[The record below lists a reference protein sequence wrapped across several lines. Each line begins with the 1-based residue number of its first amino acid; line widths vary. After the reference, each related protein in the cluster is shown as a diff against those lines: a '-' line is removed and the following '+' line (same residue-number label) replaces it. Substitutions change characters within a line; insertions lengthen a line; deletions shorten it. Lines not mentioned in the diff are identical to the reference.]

1 MNKNCYRVIF
11 SKAKNMFIAV
21 AENIK
26 SQTKTTGQSAGLNRA
41 EKPENTPFHQTWQ
54 VKGLVASMSLF
65 MSFAPVYAQIQ
76 VAPNAQASQKASIGV
91 GRNQQGQN
99 VPVVNIQTP
108 KNGVSHNVYNQFDV
122 LQPGVVLNN
131 SRNGAGSVIVGSV
144 GANPYLQ
151 IGEARVILNEVN
163 SSAASQFKGNLEVAG
178 QRADVIIA
186 NPSGI
191 NIQGGGFINANKVIF
206 TTGKTQLNPDGS
218 IQQFVVDQGKVNVSS
233 TGNNLGLGGN
243 NNNADYV
250 DIYAKAVELNAQAHA
265 NQTLQVIT
273 GSNTISNDLSTI
285 TPNQVNSTTPT
296 FALDVKALGGMY
308 ANNIFIIGTDKGL
321 GVSNA
326 GTIQSPQSLVITS
339 AGKIENTG
347 TLKNTNAQGSL
358 LSISTGEGADIVS
371 SGSMISN
378 GNLLLESGRN
388 ITLDRARLEKQGA
401 DNPNIIS
408 VSAKGDVNFKNSSN
422 VQNFGQ
428 GGNLYIDAK
437 NINLDS
443 NMNIGV
449 NGSIQLVADNNIRIQ
464 DSGNF
469 SSINDIHI
477 QAKNDLNIENANITA
492 NQGDINLVANG
503 TLNGKNIDINS
514 KQGTLNIQS
523 KLDLNLVPKKEITY
537 DKRIP
542 NYPIETYTKNILT
555 GLNGVNL
562 VSSDLGKISLDNANI
577 SAENG
582 VIQIYGGNGVDLKG
596 QFITSIEVAEYGFKF
611 YVPMLTVDYNKISS
625 KGFYLKSNKD
635 LNMKYASI
643 NATGG
648 EINIEALGKTTF
660 INSILKSDKNIEI
673 VSSDINSTGFRANS
687 DQNIALQSKDSIFS
701 KNSKYNAKGMISLVS
716 DGNHIAEYSEISSK
730 DLYLKSNKDLN
741 LKDTSMN
748 TIGGKIGI
756 EVLGTSIFEKSNLKS
771 NKNIEISSNEINSNF
786 LNVNSDQ
793 HVAVKSKGLVSSKNS
808 NFNANGVLSLV
819 SDGVHSASET
829 NYNGGAILVEAKKI
843 NENSTVSFK
852 TTSTDIL
859 KNDADLNK
867 LNGNLSIQTEETL
880 KLTPTININAFG
892 DLELVSK
899 NGDLVVE
906 SQGGRKGRGSESL
919 VSLISNKGGMKLE
932 GKNVSIE
939 AAKINAEK
947 NIEIISSQGNLK
959 IEAVKNT
966 FQNRETLFNSREF
979 LDAYE
984 NLKIQYRKSDG
995 SFYFAEQEFF
1005 KKYPVVAINKITFG
1019 GGDGITNFTNL
1030 FTDQFLPLDQVY
1042 KFKTDDKYPDLF
1054 TDNSGYS
1061 HTGSNITSNSGNIS
1075 LKSKKGISISGSEL
1089 TAKAG
1094 TIDIEAQGP
1103 LDQTYTATATQGVG
1117 GQPKNLDASIIIDGT
1132 QDFYDK
1138 GNENDANYSFKTLVN
1153 PTVLNGFNGVN
1164 LRTVGTS
1171 AKDNLVLQATGIVS
1185 QNGNVKIES
1194 FKNILFDAAIEQSYD
1209 RRTTTQKRRSW
1220 GGLKKKY
1227 ITTKTENDNIDAAS
1241 VEIQAKNISI
1251 ESKEINNPNNSI
1263 DIYSGKF
1270 NAEGNISIRSGG
1282 NINFYTAN
1290 NVSTSREDITKKS
1303 SFAGIKYNRS
1313 KSNSTR
1319 TQVSQIPATLKANYI
1334 GVKSGFDT
1342 RLIGTE
1348 FSYLSGAEIESGG
1361 KIFIAPAITRIEDVV
1376 KKEKNSVVWQSTQD
1390 KGSITETAQ
1399 LPSFNGPTAP
1409 TFQAAGGISV
1419 QIPVGEKDQNKVQIR
1434 DEILKLANQPGN
1446 EYLKDFVNRNDV
1458 DWNKVILAQQDWD
1471 YKSQGLTGAGAAIIV
1486 IIVTVLT
1493 SGAASGAAS
1502 AISGLTSGTLGAG
1515 AGAALGAGAGAAVTT
1530 LATQVSI
1537 SLINNGGDIGKTL
1550 KDLGS
1555 KESIKGLV
1563 TSIVTAGLLKQVGST
1578 LNLKPDSTLL
1588 SDRLINNFTNS
1599 IGSTLVQTA
1608 INGGDL
1614 SENLKKALLAGLA
1627 GALQGE
1633 LAQQIKGL
1641 EGNYVLH
1648 KIAHAAAGCVAGA
1661 LQKSCEAGAIG
1672 AAIGEIVA
1680 GAIPSNKPVD
1690 EMTNEERIEYG
1701 KKVLGLSQLLAG
1713 TVSAMAGYDVN
1724 IAANAANVAIS
1735 NNYLTSKQ
1743 VVELDKDIRNCGG
1756 DSNCLKQVDNKYFG
1770 KNGYFAINQEAYL
1783 NCKTLECKLEHET
1796 ARQAGIL
1803 TKKNTPFADYNLQ
1816 TKFNNMQA
1824 ASGIGLLKNAD
1835 SDNAFIQ
1842 STSKILA
1849 FIDVNCGGT
1858 INATCNTKWQNYQ
1871 EKQQSDIMLLLGLV
1885 ASVGGGVVTTA
1896 AIRGCLA
1903 NTAACNVSFRVAID
1917 GLFTDGAIYGPGAAG
1932 VTLAARNQMLKEA
1945 DQLKGLYTNV
1955 VLKQEYKPLNVSL
1968 CSGSACFV
1976 AGTLVET
1983 DTGLKPIEQLRN
1995 GDLVWSRNDSNFNY
2009 EYSAVIGTKQTENQ
2023 VIHKIIVKNEENL
2036 EDTIFTTEEH
2046 PFWIKDKGWLKAALL
2061 LSGMKLLD
2069 RNNRIIEVLSHERLA
2084 YTDTVYNIEVEN
2096 THTYHVGS
2104 IGTWVHNACCEIK
2117 DNKYVFNN
2125 LLPERLAD
2133 EMADAN
2139 RLGVKPMAVS
2149 DKGFA
2154 GIVANDGHL
2163 KYAVT
2168 EDGRLLFIPKVVD
2181 GVEIKHAVITGGKPV
2196 LTAGEVQIA
2205 ADGKGGFIAF
2215 DLDQNSGHFLNA
2227 ATKLENQ
2234 VVKAVAEAA
2243 FKNNNIKIY

>member
-1 MNKNCYRVIF
+1 MNKNCYRIIF

-26 SQTKTTGQSAGLNRA
+26 SQTKTAGQSTNLNRA
-41 EKPENTPFHQTWQ
+41 EKSDHTPFHQTWQ

-65 MSFAPVYAQIQ
+65 TSFAPVYAQIQ

-131 SRNGAGSVIVGSV
+131 SRNGAGSVIVGNV

-191 NIQGGGFINANKVIF
+191 NIQGGGFINANKAIF
-206 TTGKTQLNPDGS
+206 TTAKTQLNPDGS
-218 IQQFVVDQGKVNVSS
+218 VKQFVVDQGKVNVSS
-233 TGNNLGLGGN
+233 TGNNLGLGGI

-250 DIYAKAVELNAQAHA
+250 DIYAKAVELNAQVHA

-273 GSNTISNDLSTI
+273 GSNTMSNDLSTI

-321 GVSNA
+321 GVRNA
-326 GTIQSPQSLVITS
+326 GTIQSPQTLVITS

-347 TLKNTNAQGSL
+347 ALKNTSPQGSL

-388 ITLDRARLEKQGA
+388 ITFDRARLEKNGV

-469 SSINDIHI
+469 SSVNDIYI
-477 QAKNDLNIENANITA
+477 QAKNDLNIENSKISA
-492 NQGDINLVANG
+492 NQGDINLVSNG

-514 KQGTLNIQS
+514 KEGTLSIQS

-537 DKRIP
+537 DKRAPDIAV
-542 NYPIETYTKNILT
+542 ETYTKNVLT

-596 QFITSIEVAEYGFKF
+596 QFITSIELAEYGFKF

-716 DGNHIAEYSEISSK
+716 DGNHIVEYSEISSK

-899 NGDLVVE
+899 KGDLVVE

-932 GKNVSIE
+932 GNSVSIE

-959 IEAVKNT
+959 IDAVKNT

-995 SFYFAEQEFF
+995 SFYLAEKEFF
-1005 KKYPVVAINKITFG
+1005 KKYPVAAINKITFG
-1019 GGDGITNFTNL
+1019 GGEGITNFTNL

-1117 GQPKNLDASIIIDGT
+1117 GQPKSFDASIIIDGT

-1138 GNENDANYSFKTLVN
+1138 GNEYDANYSFKTLVN
-1153 PTVLNGFNGVN
+1153 PTVLNGFNGVD
-1164 LRTVGTS
+1164 LRTVGKTS
-1171 AKDNLVLQATGIVS
+1171 KDNLVLQATGIVS

-1290 NVSTSREDITKKS
+1290 NISISREDITKKS

-1313 KSNSTR
+1313 KTNSTR
-1319 TQVSQIPATLKANYI
+1319 SQVSQIPATLKANYI
-1334 GVKSGFDT
+1334 GVKSGFDME
-1342 RLIGTE
+1342 LVGTE
-1348 FSYLSGAEIESGG
+1348 FKYLRGAEIESGG

-1376 KKEKNSVVWQSTQD
+1376 KKEKNSIVWQSMQD

-1409 TFQAAGGISV
+1409 TFQADGGISV

-1530 LATQVSI
+1530 LATQASI

-1563 TSIVTAGLLKQVGST
+1563 TSIVTAGVIDKLGGTNFMSQ
-1578 LNLKPDSTLL
+1578 LNGTGITERIAKNLIDSTASALV
-1588 SDRLINNFTNS
+1588 NS
-1599 IGSTLVQTA
+1599 A
-1608 INGGDL
+1608 INGGNL
-1614 SENLKKALLAGLA
+1614 SDNLQAALMAGLA
-1627 GALQGE
+1627 NAIQGFASEKISGLQ
-1633 LAQQIKGL
+1633 KGTNL
-1641 EGNYVLH
+1641 DIDYVVH
-1648 KIAHAAAGCVAGA
+1648 KIAHAAAGCLAGA
-1661 LQKSCEAGAIG
+1661 IQKNCEAGALG
-1672 AAIGEIVA
+1672 ASLGEVFAQAITGDKFNYTDQELIKIKNISKILAASVA
-1680 GAIPSNKPVD
+1680 AAV
-1690 EMTNEERIEYG
+1690 
-1701 KKVLGLSQLLAG
+1701 
-1713 TVSAMAGYDVN
+1713 GYDVN
-1724 IAANAANVAIS
+1724 IASNSAENALTNNWLATQQQIQKDLEYAKANNLGDIAIFVK
-1735 NNYLTSKQ
+1735 YGA
-1743 VVELDKDIRNCGG
+1743 LDSAQDK
-1756 DSNCLKQVDNKYFG
+1756 
-1770 KNGYFAINQEAYL
+1770 
-1783 NCKTLECKLEHET
+1783 
-1796 ARQAGIL
+1796 L
-1803 TKKNTPFADYNLQ
+1803 TKAGF
-1816 TKFNNMQA
+1816 
-1824 ASGIGLLKNAD
+1824 
-1835 SDNAFIQ
+1835 
-1842 STSKILA
+1842 
-1849 FIDVNCGGT
+1849 
-1858 INATCNTKWQNYQ
+1858 
-1871 EKQQSDIMLLLGLV
+1871 
-1885 ASVGGGVVTTA
+1885 
-1896 AIRGCLA
+1896 
-1903 NTAACNVSFRVAID
+1903 
-1917 GLFTDGAIYGPGAAG
+1917 AAG
-1932 VTLAARNQMLKEA
+1932 VVYSAGSDAKGIVEAILSPIDTFNALKSIINDPQVRAQLTDSAFASLNTKIQRIDNNLKTGGLAQASQVGYDLGTLTWEAAGL
-1945 DQLKGLYTNV
+1945 LVLVKGAAAATAKLGSAGVKILENTVNAAKNSAAYTN
-1955 VLKQEYKPLNVSL
+1955 
-1968 CSGSACFV
+1968 
-1976 AGTLVET
+1976 
-1983 DTGLKPIEQLRN
+1983 
-1995 GDLVWSRNDSNFNY
+1995 
-2009 EYSAVIGTKQTENQ
+2009 
-2023 VIHKIIVKNEENL
+2023 
-2036 EDTIFTTEEH
+2036 
-2046 PFWIKDKGWLKAALL
+2046 
-2061 LSGMKLLD
+2061 
-2069 RNNRIIEVLSHERLA
+2069 
-2084 YTDTVYNIEVEN
+2084 
-2096 THTYHVGS
+2096 
-2104 IGTWVHNACCEIK
+2104 
-2117 DNKYVFNN
+2117 
-2125 LLPERLAD
+2125 
-2133 EMADAN
+2133 
-2139 RLGVKPMAVS
+2139 
-2149 DKGFA
+2149 
-2154 GIVANDGHL
+2154 
-2163 KYAVT
+2163 
-2168 EDGRLLFIPKVVD
+2168 
-2181 GVEIKHAVITGGKPV
+2181 PV
-2196 LTAGEVQIA
+2196 LTGMSAVQSQKVINAARASIQSRNFNDVVLDPRLPDPAAGYGYKPKVLE
-2205 ADGKGGFIAF
+2205 GGTPNK
-2215 DLDQNSGHFLNA
+2215 QNSHVNGYKSELQLANEVAKIPNQIVLKYGDVVGRHGSDIISVDVSTGKVFLWDSKYRSANSNLGVSPTFLDGPKRISA
-2227 ATKLENQ
+2227 IN
-2234 VVKAVAEAA
+2234 EAQNTIRA
-2243 FKNNNIKIY
+2243 SNLPANIKLQAIDNLEKGTFTTYTVATGNSKNSIVFNCINKVCK

>member
-1 MNKNCYRVIF
+1 MNKNCYRIIF

-131 SRNGAGSVIVGSV
+131 SRNGAGSVIVGNV

-218 IQQFVVDQGKVNVSS
+218 IQQFVVDQGKVSVSS

-388 ITLDRARLEKQGA
+388 ITFDRARLEKQGA

-469 SSINDIHI
+469 SSINDIYI
-477 QAKNDLNIENANITA
+477 QAKNDLNIENANISA

-503 TLNGKNIDINS
+503 TLNGKNININA

-542 NYPIETYTKNILT
+542 NYPIETYTKNVLT

-562 VSSDLGKISLDNANI
+562 VSSDLGKISLDNTNI
-577 SAENG
+577 NAENG

-611 YVPMLTVDYNKISS
+611 YVPILTVDYNKISS
-625 KGFYLKSNKD
+625 KGLYLKSNKD

-643 NATGG
+643 NTIG
-648 EINIEALGKTTF
+648 EGINIEALGETTI
-660 INSILKSDKNIEI
+660 INSNLKSDKNIQIVSKDILSTGFEINSGQNITLQSKDLNVTERSKYNANGMVSLVSEGGGGNGLIDSEVSSKGFYLKSNTGSSLKNTSVNTIGGKIYLEALEDIYSEDSTLKSDKNIEFFSDGI
-673 VSSDINSTGFRANS
+673 YSNRLNVSSD
-687 DQNIALQSKDSIFS
+687 QHIAL
-701 KNSKYNAKGMISLVS
+701 
-716 DGNHIAEYSEISSK
+716 
-730 DLYLKSNKDLN
+730 
-741 LKDTSMN
+741 
-748 TIGGKIGI
+748 
-756 EVLGTSIFEKSNLKS
+756 
-771 NKNIEISSNEINSNF
+771 
-786 LNVNSDQ
+786 
-793 HVAVKSKGLVSSKNS
+793 KSKGLISSNDS
-808 NFNANGVLSLV
+808 NFNAKGVLSLV
-819 SDGVHSASET
+819 SDGIHSASET

-859 KNDADLNK
+859 KNDTDLNK
-867 LNGNLSIQTEETL
+867 LNGNLSIQTEQTL
-880 KLTPTININAFG
+880 KLNPTININAFG

-899 NGDLVVE
+899 KGDLVLE
-906 SQGGRKGRGSESL
+906 SKGGSKGRGSESL

-932 GKNVSIE
+932 GNNVNIE

-959 IEAVKNT
+959 IDAVKNT
-966 FQNRETLFNSREF
+966 FQNRETLFNSKEF
-979 LDAYE
+979 LDDYE
-984 NLKIQYRKSDG
+984 NLKIQYRKNAS
-995 SFYFAEQEFF
+995 SFDLAEQEFF
-1005 KKYPVVAINKITFG
+1005 KKYPVVPIYTHTILGYQKTS
-1019 GGDGITNFTNL
+1019 FTHFL
-1030 FTDQFLPLDQVY
+1030 SGQFLPVDQVY
-1042 KFKTDDKYPDLF
+1042 KFNLDDKHLDLF
-1054 TDNSGYS
+1054 TGNNGYS

-1075 LKSKKGISISGSEL
+1075 LKSKNGISISGSEL
-1089 TAKAG
+1089 TAKVG

-1117 GQPKNLDASIIIDGT
+1117 GQPKKFDASIIIDGT

-1138 GNENDANYSFKTLVN
+1138 GNENDVNYSFKTLVS

-1164 LRTVGTS
+1164 IRTVGTS

-1209 RRTTTQKRRSW
+1209 RRTTTQKRKSW

-1282 NINFYTAN
+1282 NINFYTADN
-1290 NVSTSREDITKKS
+1290 ISTSREDITKKS

-1313 KSNSTR
+1313 KTNSTR
-1319 TQVSQIPATLKANYI
+1319 SQVSQIPATLKANYI

-1348 FSYLSGAEIESGG
+1348 FNYLSGAEIESGG

-1376 KKEKNSVVWQSTQD
+1376 KKEKNSVVWQSMQD

-1409 TFQAAGGISV
+1409 TFQADGGISV

-1515 AGAALGAGAGAAVTT
+1515 AGAALGAGAGAAVTS

-1555 KESIKGLV
+1555 KESIRNLA
-1563 TSIVTAGLLKQVGST
+1563 TSVVTASLLSQVSKA
-1578 LNLKPDSTLL
+1578 LNLKPDSTLF
-1588 SDRLINNFTNS
+1588 SDRVYVNIVNS
-1599 IGSTLVQTA
+1599 TGSAIVNTA
-1608 INGGDL
+1608 IKGGSFAENFEAAIL
-1614 SENLKKALLAGLA
+1614 SGLVNA
-1627 GALQGE
+1627 IQGE
-1633 LAQQIKGL
+1633 LAQQIGDKL
-1641 EGNYVLH
+1641 DIKDKNSLQYVVH
-1648 KIAHAAAGCVAGA
+1648 KIAHAASGCIAGAIQKECLATAVGATMGEVIASIFPEAKNGYEYNDEEKLKISNAAKLAAGA
-1661 LQKSCEAGAIG
+1661 L
-1672 AAIGEIVA
+1672 AAF
-1680 GAIPSNKPVD
+1680 
-1690 EMTNEERIEYG
+1690 
-1701 KKVLGLSQLLAG
+1701 L
-1713 TVSAMAGYDVN
+1713 GYDVN
-1724 IAANAANVAIS
+1724 ISANAADIAIKNNTLALKGEDKQKKVIINLLNANSESKIKFDYDDKGRIVPQGYHYDDSKNPPILVGSPTLNGSGIIDGTVVKAIKDANLIVLELVNNPDLMKMISIDDYKLGYVNTDSLGNPNNKVAIS
-1735 NNYLTSKQ
+1735 QLLHIITERLKTNPNYGEVNRIVTALSKKANEVNNIEKNYGKDSDIYKNSKAEYDKISDAVDRLIINKYYVPAHNLAIAKEVEYVRQLFPDKVIVQPEAKANFNSPYVKNGKQIVTQ
-1743 VVELDKDIRNCGG
+1743 VVDYGAVKLIIDYE
-1756 DSNCLKQVDNKYFG
+1756 
-1770 KNGYFAINQEAYL
+1770 YL
-1783 NCKTLECKLEHET
+1783 GTKEG
-1796 ARQAGIL
+1796 RIL
-1803 TKKNTPFADYNLQ
+1803 TGNVI
-1816 TKFNNMQA
+1816 
-1824 ASGIGLLKNAD
+1824 S
-1835 SDNAFIQ
+1835 
-1842 STSKILA
+1842 SK
-1849 FIDVNCGGT
+1849 
-1858 INATCNTKWQNYQ
+1858 YQ
-1871 EKQQSDIMLLLGLV
+1871 
-1885 ASVGGGVVTTA
+1885 
-1896 AIRGCLA
+1896 
-1903 NTAACNVSFRVAID
+1903 
-1917 GLFTDGAIYGPGAAG
+1917 
-1932 VTLAARNQMLKEA
+1932 
-1945 DQLKGLYTNV
+1945 
-1955 VLKQEYKPLNVSL
+1955 
-1968 CSGSACFV
+1968 
-1976 AGTLVET
+1976 
-1983 DTGLKPIEQLRN
+1983 
-1995 GDLVWSRNDSNFNY
+1995 
-2009 EYSAVIGTKQTENQ
+2009 
-2023 VIHKIIVKNEENL
+2023 
-2036 EDTIFTTEEH
+2036 
-2046 PFWIKDKGWLKAALL
+2046 
-2061 LSGMKLLD
+2061 
-2069 RNNRIIEVLSHERLA
+2069 
-2084 YTDTVYNIEVEN
+2084 
-2096 THTYHVGS
+2096 
-2104 IGTWVHNACCEIK
+2104 
-2117 DNKYVFNN
+2117 
-2125 LLPERLAD
+2125 
-2133 EMADAN
+2133 
-2139 RLGVKPMAVS
+2139 
-2149 DKGFA
+2149 
-2154 GIVANDGHL
+2154 
-2163 KYAVT
+2163 
-2168 EDGRLLFIPKVVD
+2168 
-2181 GVEIKHAVITGGKPV
+2181 
-2196 LTAGEVQIA
+2196 
-2205 ADGKGGFIAF
+2205 
-2215 DLDQNSGHFLNA
+2215 
-2227 ATKLENQ
+2227 
-2234 VVKAVAEAA
+2234 
-2243 FKNNNIKIY
+2243 

>member
-233 TGNNLGLGGN
+233 TGNNLGLGGI

-250 DIYAKAVELNAQAHA
+250 DIYAKAVELNAQVHA

-273 GSNTISNDLSTI
+273 GSNTISNDLSSI

-388 ITLDRARLEKQGA
+388 ITFDRARLEKQGA

-443 NMNIGV
+443 NMNIGI

-469 SSINDIHI
+469 SSINDIYI

-867 LNGNLSIQTEETL
+867 LNGNLSIQTEQTL

-959 IEAVKNT
+959 IDAVKNT

-1042 KFKTDDKYPDLF
+1042 KFKADEKYPDLF

-1094 TIDIEAQGP
+1094 IIDIEAQGP

-1117 GQPKNLDASIIIDGT
+1117 GQPKNFDASIIIDGT

-1209 RRTTTQKRRSW
+1209 RRTTTQKRKSW

-1282 NINFYTAN
+1282 NINFYTTDN
-1290 NVSTSREDITKKS
+1290 ISISREDITKKS

-1313 KSNSTR
+1313 KTNSTR
-1319 TQVSQIPATLKANYI
+1319 SQVSQIPAILKANYI

-1348 FSYLSGAEIESGG
+1348 FNYLSGAEIESGG
-1361 KIFIAPAITRIEDVV
+1361 KIFITPAITRIEDVV
-1376 KKEKNSVVWQSTQD
+1376 KKEKNSVVWQSMQD

-1409 TFQAAGGISV
+1409 TFQADGGISV

-1515 AGAALGAGAGAAVTT
+1515 AGAALGAGAGAAVTS

-1555 KESIKGLV
+1555 KESIRNLA
-1563 TSIVTAGLLKQVGST
+1563 TSVVTASLLSQVSKA
-1578 LNLKPDSTLL
+1578 LNLKPDSTLF
-1588 SDRLINNFTNS
+1588 SDRVYVNIVNS
-1599 IGSTLVQTA
+1599 TGSAIVNTA
-1608 INGGDL
+1608 IKGGSFAENFEAAIL
-1614 SENLKKALLAGLA
+1614 SGLVNA
-1627 GALQGE
+1627 IQGE
-1633 LAQQIKGL
+1633 LAQQIGDKL
-1641 EGNYVLH
+1641 DIKDKNSLQYVVH
-1648 KIAHAAAGCVAGA
+1648 KIAHAASGCIAGAIQKECLATAVGATMGEVIASIFPEAKNGYEYNDEEKLKISNAAKLAAGA
-1661 LQKSCEAGAIG
+1661 L
-1672 AAIGEIVA
+1672 AAF
-1680 GAIPSNKPVD
+1680 
-1690 EMTNEERIEYG
+1690 
-1701 KKVLGLSQLLAG
+1701 L
-1713 TVSAMAGYDVN
+1713 GYDVN
-1724 IAANAANVAIS
+1724 ISANAADIAIKNNTLALKGEDKQKKVIINLLNANSESKIKFDYDDKGRIVPQGYHYDDSKNPPILVGSPTLNGSGIIDGTVVKAIKDANLIVLELVNNPDLMKMISIDDYKLGYVNTDSLGNPNNKVAIS
-1735 NNYLTSKQ
+1735 QLLHIITERLKTNPNYGEVNRIVTALSKKANEVNNIEKNYGKDSDIYKNSKAEYDKISDAVDRLIINKYYVPAHNLAIANEVEYVRQLFPDKVIVQPEAKANFNSPYVKNGKQIVTQ
-1743 VVELDKDIRNCGG
+1743 VVDYGAVKLIIDYE
-1756 DSNCLKQVDNKYFG
+1756 
-1770 KNGYFAINQEAYL
+1770 YL
-1783 NCKTLECKLEHET
+1783 GTKEG
-1796 ARQAGIL
+1796 RIL
-1803 TKKNTPFADYNLQ
+1803 TGNVI
-1816 TKFNNMQA
+1816 
-1824 ASGIGLLKNAD
+1824 S
-1835 SDNAFIQ
+1835 
-1842 STSKILA
+1842 SK
-1849 FIDVNCGGT
+1849 
-1858 INATCNTKWQNYQ
+1858 YQ
-1871 EKQQSDIMLLLGLV
+1871 
-1885 ASVGGGVVTTA
+1885 
-1896 AIRGCLA
+1896 
-1903 NTAACNVSFRVAID
+1903 
-1917 GLFTDGAIYGPGAAG
+1917 
-1932 VTLAARNQMLKEA
+1932 
-1945 DQLKGLYTNV
+1945 
-1955 VLKQEYKPLNVSL
+1955 
-1968 CSGSACFV
+1968 
-1976 AGTLVET
+1976 
-1983 DTGLKPIEQLRN
+1983 
-1995 GDLVWSRNDSNFNY
+1995 
-2009 EYSAVIGTKQTENQ
+2009 
-2023 VIHKIIVKNEENL
+2023 
-2036 EDTIFTTEEH
+2036 
-2046 PFWIKDKGWLKAALL
+2046 
-2061 LSGMKLLD
+2061 
-2069 RNNRIIEVLSHERLA
+2069 
-2084 YTDTVYNIEVEN
+2084 
-2096 THTYHVGS
+2096 
-2104 IGTWVHNACCEIK
+2104 
-2117 DNKYVFNN
+2117 
-2125 LLPERLAD
+2125 
-2133 EMADAN
+2133 
-2139 RLGVKPMAVS
+2139 
-2149 DKGFA
+2149 
-2154 GIVANDGHL
+2154 
-2163 KYAVT
+2163 
-2168 EDGRLLFIPKVVD
+2168 
-2181 GVEIKHAVITGGKPV
+2181 
-2196 LTAGEVQIA
+2196 
-2205 ADGKGGFIAF
+2205 
-2215 DLDQNSGHFLNA
+2215 
-2227 ATKLENQ
+2227 
-2234 VVKAVAEAA
+2234 
-2243 FKNNNIKIY
+2243 

>member
-1 MNKNCYRVIF
+1 MNKNCYRIIF

-65 MSFAPVYAQIQ
+65 MSLAPVYAQIQ

-233 TGNNLGLGGN
+233 TGNNLGLGGIN
-243 NNNADYV
+243 NNPDYV
-250 DIYAKAVELNAQAHA
+250 DIYAKAVELNAQVHA

-321 GVSNA
+321 GVNNA

-388 ITLDRARLEKQGA
+388 ITFDRARLEKQGA

-408 VSAKGDVNFKNSSN
+408 VSAKGDVNFNNSSN

-469 SSINDIHI
+469 SSINDIYI
-477 QAKNDLNIENANITA
+477 QAKNDLNIENANISA

-503 TLNGKNIDINS
+503 TLNGKNIDINA

-537 DKRIP
+537 DKRVP
-542 NYPIETYTKNILT
+542 DYPLDIYTKNVLS

-562 VSSDLGKISLDNANI
+562 FSSDLGKVSLENTNI
-577 SAENG
+577 NAENG
-582 VIQIYGGNGVDLKG
+582 IIQIYGGNGVDLKK
-596 QFITSIEVAEYGFKF
+596 QFNKSIQEAEYGFKF
-611 YVPMLTVDYNKISS
+611 YLPFPIFDYNEFSS

-643 NATGG
+643 NTIGG
-648 EINIEALGKTTF
+648 GINIEALGETTI
-660 INSILKSDKNIEI
+660 INSNLKSDKNIQI
-673 VSSDINSTGFRANS
+673 VSKDILSTGLDINSG
-687 DQNIALQSKDSIFS
+687 QNIALQSKDL
-701 KNSKYNAKGMISLVS
+701 NVTDRSKYNANGMVSLVS
-716 DGNHIAEYSEISSK
+716 EGGGGNGLIDSEVSSK
-730 DLYLKSNKDLN
+730 GFYLKSNTGSS
-741 LKDTSMN
+741 LKNTSVN
-748 TIGGKIGI
+748 TIGGKINI
-756 EVLGTSIFEKSNLKS
+756 EAVEDIYFENSTLKS
-771 NKNIEISSNEINSNF
+771 DKNIELSSDGIYSNR
-786 LNVNSDQ
+786 LNVSSDQ
-793 HVAVKSKGLVSSKNS
+793 HIALKSKGLISSNDS
-808 NFNANGVLSLV
+808 NFNAKGILSLV

-867 LNGNLSIQTEETL
+867 LNGNLSIQTEQTL
-880 KLTPTININAFG
+880 KLTPSININAFG

-899 NGDLVVE
+899 KGDLVLE
-906 SQGGRKGRGSESL
+906 SKGGSKGRGSESL

-959 IEAVKNT
+959 IDAVKNT
-966 FQNRETLFNSREF
+966 FQNRETLFNSKEF
-979 LDAYE
+979 LDDYE
-984 NLKIQYRKSDG
+984 NLKIQYRKNAS
-995 SFYFAEQEFF
+995 SFDLAEQEFF
-1005 KKYPVVAINKITFG
+1005 KKYPVVPIYTYTILGYQKTS
-1019 GGDGITNFTNL
+1019 FTHFL
-1030 FTDQFLPLDQVY
+1030 SGQFLPVDQVY
-1042 KFKTDDKYPDLF
+1042 KFNLNDKYPDLF
-1054 TDNSGYS
+1054 TDNNGYS

-1117 GQPKNLDASIIIDGT
+1117 GQPKNFDASIIIDGT

-1171 AKDNLVLQATGIVS
+1171 VKDNLVLQATGIVS

-1209 RRTTTQKRRSW
+1209 RRTTTQKRKSW

-1282 NINFYTAN
+1282 NINFYTTDN
-1290 NVSTSREDITKKS
+1290 ISISREDITKKS

-1313 KSNSTR
+1313 KTNSTR
-1319 TQVSQIPATLKANYI
+1319 SQVSQIPATLKANYI

-1348 FSYLSGAEIESGG
+1348 FNYLSGAEIESGG

-1376 KKEKNSVVWQSTQD
+1376 KKEKNSVVWQSMQD

-1409 TFQAAGGISV
+1409 TFQADGGISV

-1493 SGAASGAAS
+1493 SGAGSAAAS
-1502 AISGLTSGTLGAG
+1502 ALGG
-1515 AGAALGAGAGAAVTT
+1515 GALGAGAGAAVTT

-1555 KESIKGLV
+1555 KESIRNLA
-1563 TSIVTAGLLKQVGST
+1563 TSVVTASLLSQVSKA
-1578 LNLKPDSTLL
+1578 LNLKPDSTLF
-1588 SDRLINNFTNS
+1588 SDRVYVNIVNS
-1599 IGSTLVQTA
+1599 TGSAIVNTA
-1608 INGGDL
+1608 IKGGSFAENFEAAIL
-1614 SENLKKALLAGLA
+1614 SGLVNA
-1627 GALQGE
+1627 IQGE
-1633 LAQQIKGL
+1633 LAQQIGDKL
-1641 EGNYVLH
+1641 DIKDKNSLQYVVH
-1648 KIAHAAAGCVAGA
+1648 KIAHG
-1661 LQKSCEAGAIG
+1661 
-1672 AAIGEIVA
+1672 
-1680 GAIPSNKPVD
+1680 
-1690 EMTNEERIEYG
+1690 
-1701 KKVLGLSQLLAG
+1701 
-1713 TVSAMAGYDVN
+1713 
-1724 IAANAANVAIS
+1724 
-1735 NNYLTSKQ
+1735 
-1743 VVELDKDIRNCGG
+1743 
-1756 DSNCLKQVDNKYFG
+1756 
-1770 KNGYFAINQEAYL
+1770 
-1783 NCKTLECKLEHET
+1783 
-1796 ARQAGIL
+1796 
-1803 TKKNTPFADYNLQ
+1803 
-1816 TKFNNMQA
+1816 
-1824 ASGIGLLKNAD
+1824 
-1835 SDNAFIQ
+1835 
-1842 STSKILA
+1842 
-1849 FIDVNCGGT
+1849 
-1858 INATCNTKWQNYQ
+1858 
-1871 EKQQSDIMLLLGLV
+1871 
-1885 ASVGGGVVTTA
+1885 
-1896 AIRGCLA
+1896 
-1903 NTAACNVSFRVAID
+1903 
-1917 GLFTDGAIYGPGAAG
+1917 
-1932 VTLAARNQMLKEA
+1932 
-1945 DQLKGLYTNV
+1945 
-1955 VLKQEYKPLNVSL
+1955 
-1968 CSGSACFV
+1968 
-1976 AGTLVET
+1976 
-1983 DTGLKPIEQLRN
+1983 
-1995 GDLVWSRNDSNFNY
+1995 
-2009 EYSAVIGTKQTENQ
+2009 
-2023 VIHKIIVKNEENL
+2023 
-2036 EDTIFTTEEH
+2036 
-2046 PFWIKDKGWLKAALL
+2046 
-2061 LSGMKLLD
+2061 
-2069 RNNRIIEVLSHERLA
+2069 
-2084 YTDTVYNIEVEN
+2084 
-2096 THTYHVGS
+2096 
-2104 IGTWVHNACCEIK
+2104 
-2117 DNKYVFNN
+2117 
-2125 LLPERLAD
+2125 
-2133 EMADAN
+2133 
-2139 RLGVKPMAVS
+2139 
-2149 DKGFA
+2149 
-2154 GIVANDGHL
+2154 
-2163 KYAVT
+2163 
-2168 EDGRLLFIPKVVD
+2168 
-2181 GVEIKHAVITGGKPV
+2181 
-2196 LTAGEVQIA
+2196 
-2205 ADGKGGFIAF
+2205 
-2215 DLDQNSGHFLNA
+2215 
-2227 ATKLENQ
+2227 
-2234 VVKAVAEAA
+2234 
-2243 FKNNNIKIY
+2243 

>member
-1 MNKNCYRVIF
+1 MNKNCYRIIF

-26 SQTKTTGQSAGLNRA
+26 SQTKTAGQSADLNRA
-41 EKPENTPFHQTWQ
+41 EKSDHTPFHQTWQ

-65 MSFAPVYAQIQ
+65 MSLAPVYAQIQ

-131 SRNGAGSVIVGSV
+131 SRNGASSVIVGNV

-191 NIQGGGFINANKVIF
+191 NIQGGGFINANKAIF
-206 TTGKTQLNPDGS
+206 TTGKIQLNPDGS

-233 TGNNLGLGGN
+233 TGNNLGLGGI

-250 DIYAKAVELNAQAHA
+250 DIYAKAVELNAQVHA

-273 GSNTISNDLSTI
+273 GSNTVSNDLSTI

-321 GVSNA
+321 GVRNA
-326 GTIQSPQSLVITS
+326 GTIQSPQTLVITS

-347 TLKNTNAQGSL
+347 ALKNTNLQGSL

-388 ITLDRARLEKQGA
+388 ITFDRARLEKLGV

-422 VQNFGQ
+422 VQNFGE

-449 NGSIQLVADNNIRIQ
+449 NGSIQLVGDNNIRIQ

-469 SSINDIHI
+469 SSINDIYI
-477 QAKNDLNIENANITA
+477 QAKNDLNIENSKISA
-492 NQGDINLVANG
+492 NQGDINIVSNG

-514 KQGTLNIQS
+514 KQGTLSIQS
-523 KLDLNLVPKKEITY
+523 KLDLNVVPKKEITY
-537 DKRIP
+537 DKRAPDIAV
-542 NYPIETYTKNILT
+542 ETYTKNVLT

-562 VSSDLGKISLDNANI
+562 VSSDLGKISLGNTNI
-577 SAENG
+577 NAENG
-582 VIQIYGGNGVDLKG
+582 NIQIYGGNGIDLKE
-596 QFITSIEVAEYGFKF
+596 QFSSALVEVEFWGRKVLWPFPTK
-611 YVPMLTVDYNKISS
+611 DYSKISS
-625 KGFYLKSNKD
+625 KGLYLKSNKD
-635 LNMKYASI
+635 LNMNYISI
-643 NATGG
+643 NTIGG
-648 EINIEALGKTTF
+648 GINVEALGWANLL
-660 INSILKSDKNIEI
+660 NSNLKSDKNIEI
-673 VSSDINSTGFRANS
+673 ISNDINSRGLDVNS
-687 DQNIALQSKDSIFS
+687 DQNVALQSKDSIFS
-701 KNSKYNAKGMISLVS
+701 KNSTYNAKGIVSLV
-716 DGNHIAEYSEISSK
+716 GGGANIAESSKISSK
-730 DLYLKSNKDLN
+730 DSYLKSNKDLN
-741 LKDTSMN
+741 IKDTSIN
-748 TIGGKIGI
+748 TIGGKINI
-756 EVLGTSIFEKSNLKS
+756 EVLGASSFEKSNLKS

-793 HVAVKSKGLVSSKNS
+793 HVAVKSKGLISSKNS

-829 NYNGGAILVEAKKI
+829 NYNGGAILVESKKI

-852 TTSTDIL
+852 TTSSDIL
-859 KNDADLNK
+859 KNDVDLNK

-899 NGDLVVE
+899 KGDLVLE
-906 SQGGRKGRGSESL
+906 SQGGSKGRGSESL
-919 VSLISNKGGMKLE
+919 VSLISHNGKVNLE
-932 GKNVSIE
+932 GKNINIE
-939 AAKINAEK
+939 GAKINANK
-947 NIEIISSQGNLK
+947 DINIISSEGNTVIGGIKNSFNNSVRQNRLSEYKSKKIAIENQIKAISTQFEADKRKVEKSAEAFVSRARDTYYGRNGAQWGDYDAAGDAMDNSIKEFEKKYNTKVNTIISWNAADPDYLNDVVLKFEPLFGNILNDLTNEILLFEGNL
-959 IEAVKNT
+959 NG
-966 FQNRETLFNSREF
+966 
-979 LDAYE
+979 YE
-984 NLKIQYRKSDG
+984 
-995 SFYFAEQEFF
+995 
-1005 KKYPVVAINKITFG
+1005 
-1019 GGDGITNFTNL
+1019 
-1030 FTDQFLPLDQVY
+1030 
-1042 KFKTDDKYPDLF
+1042 
-1054 TDNSGYS
+1054 
-1061 HTGSNITSNSGNIS
+1061 HTVSNITSNSGNIL

-1089 TAKAG
+1089 TARAG

-1117 GQPKNLDASIIIDGT
+1117 GQPKKFDASIIIDGT

-1209 RRTTTQKRRSW
+1209 RRTTTQKRKSW

-1227 ITTKTENDNIDAAS
+1227 ITTKIENDNIDAAS

-1282 NINFYTAN
+1282 NINFYTADN
-1290 NVSTSREDITKKS
+1290 ISTSREDITKQS

-1313 KSNSTR
+1313 KTNSTR
-1319 TQVSQIPATLKANYI
+1319 SQVSQIPATLKANYI
-1334 GVKSGFDT
+1334 GVKSGFDME
-1342 RLIGTE
+1342 LIGTE
-1348 FSYLSGAEIESGG
+1348 FNYLSGADIESGG

-1376 KKEKNSVVWQSTQD
+1376 KKEKNSVVWQSMQD

-1409 TFQAAGGISV
+1409 TFQADGGISV
-1419 QIPVGEKDQNKVQIR
+1419 QIPVGEQDQNKVQIR

-1515 AGAALGAGAGAAVTT
+1515 AGAALGAGAGAAVTS

-1537 SLINNGGDIGKTL
+1537 SLINNGGDIGKTF
-1550 KDLGS
+1550 KELGS
-1555 KESIKGLV
+1555 KNSIKDLV
-1563 TSIVTAGLLKQVGST
+1563 ATIATASIMQSLNPELMKSLKSMQGSQDFVAKLAGHLGQALITSSVNNGVNLIVYGGS
-1578 LNLKPDSTLL
+1578 LSDALERILL
-1588 SDRLINNFTNS
+1588 SSAS
-1599 IGSTLVQTA
+1599 IGLQAS
-1608 INGGDL
+1608 L
-1614 SENLKKALLAGLA
+1614 SNIIGFKLDTSDKDFMDQL
-1627 GALQGE
+1627 
-1633 LAQQIKGL
+1633 
-1641 EGNYVLH
+1641 LH
-1648 KIAHAAAGCVAGA
+1648 KLAHAAAGCVAGA
-1661 LQKSCEAGAIG
+1661 IQKACEAGAIG
-1672 AAIGEIVA
+1672 AATGEIVA
-1680 GAIPSNKPVD
+1680 GLIPKPDDKTYAQMTPEERKAYTEKVLALSKATAGLLSAYLGYDTNAAINSADTAINNNFLYPKQKLQYQAEYGFCMTDNCREEVINKYRRLSSINDNELYNACNNNALMANCYSLIKAGLDYASDDYWKDKYSYNSPALNALRTDQSRSRDYILEQIFTNPSTYNAISDIDSRRDFFNAMYLRTGAKWFKLASDTSRNNLSGFLFNSGVVYDKFYQTIRDANKMDKLFLTTLDKWREEAGNSIMKLGLNDFQYIYNNYATTDLTRWSIKRLVD
-1690 EMTNEERIEYG
+1690 EQVALQRIHEKYIPTLAPG
-1701 KKVLGLSQLLAG
+1701 IRKAMNFLGSVDEIMNVQ
-1713 TVSAMAGYDVN
+1713 YRIDVGCRR
-1724 IAANAANVAIS
+1724 IG
-1735 NNYLTSKQ
+1735 L
-1743 VVELDKDIRNCGG
+1743 
-1756 DSNCLKQVDNKYFG
+1756 
-1770 KNGYFAINQEAYL
+1770 
-1783 NCKTLECKLEHET
+1783 
-1796 ARQAGIL
+1796 QAG
-1803 TKKNTPFADYNLQ
+1803 
-1816 TKFNNMQA
+1816 
-1824 ASGIGLLKNAD
+1824 
-1835 SDNAFIQ
+1835 
-1842 STSKILA
+1842 
-1849 FIDVNCGGT
+1849 C
-1858 INATCNTKWQNYQ
+1858 
-1871 EKQQSDIMLLLGLV
+1871 
-1885 ASVGGGVVTTA
+1885 GVV
-1896 AIRGCLA
+1896 
-1903 NTAACNVSFRVAID
+1903 
-1917 GLFTDGAIYGPGAAG
+1917 P
-1932 VTLAARNQMLKEA
+1932 
-1945 DQLKGLYTNV
+1945 
-1955 VLKQEYKPLNVSL
+1955 
-1968 CSGSACFV
+1968 
-1976 AGTLVET
+1976 
-1983 DTGLKPIEQLRN
+1983 
-1995 GDLVWSRNDSNFNY
+1995 
-2009 EYSAVIGTKQTENQ
+2009 
-2023 VIHKIIVKNEENL
+2023 
-2036 EDTIFTTEEH
+2036 
-2046 PFWIKDKGWLKAALL
+2046 
-2061 LSGMKLLD
+2061 
-2069 RNNRIIEVLSHERLA
+2069 
-2084 YTDTVYNIEVEN
+2084 
-2096 THTYHVGS
+2096 
-2104 IGTWVHNACCEIK
+2104 
-2117 DNKYVFNN
+2117 
-2125 LLPERLAD
+2125 
-2133 EMADAN
+2133 
-2139 RLGVKPMAVS
+2139 
-2149 DKGFA
+2149 
-2154 GIVANDGHL
+2154 
-2163 KYAVT
+2163 
-2168 EDGRLLFIPKVVD
+2168 
-2181 GVEIKHAVITGGKPV
+2181 
-2196 LTAGEVQIA
+2196 
-2205 ADGKGGFIAF
+2205 
-2215 DLDQNSGHFLNA
+2215 
-2227 ATKLENQ
+2227 
-2234 VVKAVAEAA
+2234 
-2243 FKNNNIKIY
+2243 

>member
-1 MNKNCYRVIF
+1 MNKNCYRIIF

-26 SQTKTTGQSAGLNRA
+26 SQTKTAGQSTNLNRA
-41 EKPENTPFHQTWQ
+41 EKSDHTPFHQTWQ

-65 MSFAPVYAQIQ
+65 TSLAPVYAQIQ

-131 SRNGAGSVIVGSV
+131 SRNGAGSVIVGNV

-191 NIQGGGFINANKVIF
+191 NIQGGGFINANKAIF
-206 TTGKTQLNPDGS
+206 TTGKIQLNPDGS

-233 TGNNLGLGGN
+233 TGNNLGLGGI

-250 DIYAKAVELNAQAHA
+250 DIYAKAVELNAQVHA

-273 GSNTISNDLSTI
+273 GSNTVSNDLSTI

-321 GVSNA
+321 GVRNA
-326 GTIQSPQSLVITS
+326 GTIQSPQTLVITS

-347 TLKNTNAQGSL
+347 TLKNTNPQGSL

-388 ITLDRARLEKQGA
+388 ITFDRARLEKNGV

-469 SSINDIHI
+469 SSVNDIYI
-477 QAKNDLNIENANITA
+477 QAKNDLNIENSKISA
-492 NQGDINLVANG
+492 NQGDINLTSNG

-514 KQGTLNIQS
+514 KQGTLSIQS

-537 DKRIP
+537 DKRAPDIAV
-542 NYPIETYTKNILT
+542 ETYTKNVLT

-562 VSSDLGKISLDNANI
+562 VSSDLGKISLENTNINAK
-577 SAENG
+577 NG
-582 VIQIYGGNGVDLKG
+582 DIQIYGGNGIDLKEQFSSALVEVEFWGRKVLWPFPTKDYSKISSKGLYLKSNKDLNMNYISINTIGGGINVEALGWANLLNSNLKSEKNIEIISNDINSRGLDVNSG
-596 QFITSIEVAEYGFKF
+596 QNIALQSKD
-611 YVPMLTVDYNKISS
+611 LTVTERSKYNANGMVSLVSEGGGGNGLIDSEVSS
-625 KGFYLKSNKD
+625 KGFYLKSN
-635 LNMKYASI
+635 
-643 NATGG
+643 TGSSLKNTSVNTIG
-648 EINIEALGKTTF
+648 GKINIEAVEDIYF
-660 INSILKSDKNIEI
+660 ENSTLKSDKNIE
-673 VSSDINSTGFRANS
+673 F
-687 DQNIALQSKDSIFS
+687 F
-701 KNSKYNAKGMISLVS
+701 S
-716 DGNHIAEYSEISSK
+716 DGIYS
-730 DLYLKSNKDLN
+730 NR
-741 LKDTSMN
+741 
-748 TIGGKIGI
+748 
-756 EVLGTSIFEKSNLKS
+756 
-771 NKNIEISSNEINSNF
+771 
-786 LNVNSDQ
+786 LNVNSDR
-793 HVAVKSKGLVSSKNS
+793 HIAVKSKGLISSNDS
-808 NFNANGVLSLV
+808 NFNAKGILSLV

-899 NGDLVVE
+899 KGDLVVE

-932 GKNVSIE
+932 GNSVSIE

-959 IEAVKNT
+959 IDAVKNT

-995 SFYFAEQEFF
+995 SFYLAEKEFF
-1005 KKYPVVAINKITFG
+1005 KKYPVAAINKITFG
-1019 GGDGITNFTNL
+1019 GGEGITNFTNL

-1117 GQPKNLDASIIIDGT
+1117 GQPKSFDASIIIDGT

-1138 GNENDANYSFKTLVN
+1138 GNEYDANYSFKTLVN
-1153 PTVLNGFNGVN
+1153 PTVLNGFNGVD
-1164 LRTVGTS
+1164 LRTVGKTF
-1171 AKDNLVLQATGIVS
+1171 KDNLVLQATGIVS

-1194 FKNILFDAAIEQSYD
+1194 FKNILFDAAIEQNYD
-1209 RRTTTQKRRSW
+1209 RRTTTQKRKSW

-1227 ITTKTENDNIDAAS
+1227 ITTKIENDNIDAAS

-1290 NVSTSREDITKKS
+1290 NISISREDITKKS

-1313 KSNSTR
+1313 KTNSTR
-1319 TQVSQIPATLKANYI
+1319 SQVSQIPATLKANYI
-1334 GVKSGFDT
+1334 GVKSGFDME
-1342 RLIGTE
+1342 LVGTE
-1348 FSYLSGAEIESGG
+1348 FKYLRGAEIESGG

-1409 TFQAAGGISV
+1409 TFQADGGISV

-1458 DWNKVILAQQDWD
+1458 DWNKVILAQQVWD
-1471 YKSQGLTGAGAAIIV
+1471 YKSQGLTGAAAAIIV
-1486 IIVTVLT
+1486 LIVAIVTY
-1493 SGAASGAAS
+1493 
-1502 AISGLTSGTLGAG
+1502 GAG
-1515 AGAALGAGAGAAVTT
+1515 TAVIGTTTAGGGSITFGGIT
-1530 LATQVSI
+1530 LATTTASGVTTYTAVGAMVNAALTSLATQTSL
-1537 SLINNGGDIGKTL
+1537 SLINNKGDLSKTL
-1550 KDLGS
+1550 KELGS
-1555 KESIKGLV
+1555 KEYIKSLA
-1563 TSIVTAGLLKQVGST
+1563 TSVVTAGILDSVSKT
-1578 LNLKPDSTLL
+1578 LNLP
-1588 SDRLINNFTNS
+1588 TNS
-1599 IGSTLVQTA
+1599 TDIVDKIYANTITA
-1608 INGGDL
+1608 LTSSVIEASINGDL
-1614 SENLKKALLAGLA
+1614 SQIDLEKILLNALSNSLQAKAAG
-1627 GALQGE
+1627 
-1633 LAQQIKGL
+1633 QIHDLRVGNSL
-1641 EGNYVLH
+1641 DMNYVVTKILH
-1648 KIAHAAAGCVAGA
+1648 AVSGCVAA
-1661 LQKSCEAGAIG
+1661 KISKKECEAGAIG
-1672 AAIGEIVA
+1672 AAMGEIVA
-1680 GAIPSNKPVD
+1680 EN
-1690 EMTNEERIEYG
+1690 
-1701 KKVLGLSQLLAG
+1701 L
-1713 TVSAMAGYDVN
+1713 
-1724 IAANAANVAIS
+1724 
-1735 NNYLTSKQ
+1735 
-1743 VVELDKDIRNCGG
+1743 
-1756 DSNCLKQVDNKYFG
+1756 
-1770 KNGYFAINQEAYL
+1770 KNGKYSFEL
-1783 NCKTLECKLEHET
+1783 SESEKL
-1796 ARQAGIL
+1796 
-1803 TKKNTPFADYNLQ
+1803 
-1816 TKFNNMQA
+1816 
-1824 ASGIGLLKNAD
+1824 
-1835 SDNAFIQ
+1835 
-1842 STSKILA
+1842 KI
-1849 FIDVNCGGT
+1849 
-1858 INATCNTKWQNYQ
+1858 
-1871 EKQQSDIMLLLGLV
+1871 
-1885 ASVGGGVVTTA
+1885 
-1896 AIRGCLA
+1896 
-1903 NTAACNVSFRVAID
+1903 
-1917 GLFTDGAIYGPGAAG
+1917 
-1932 VTLAARNQMLKEA
+1932 
-1945 DQLKGLYTNV
+1945 
-1955 VLKQEYKPLNVSL
+1955 
-1968 CSGSACFV
+1968 
-1976 AGTLVET
+1976 
-1983 DTGLKPIEQLRN
+1983 
-1995 GDLVWSRNDSNFNY
+1995 
-2009 EYSAVIGTKQTENQ
+2009 
-2023 VIHKIIVKNEENL
+2023 
-2036 EDTIFTTEEH
+2036 
-2046 PFWIKDKGWLKAALL
+2046 
-2061 LSGMKLLD
+2061 
-2069 RNNRIIEVLSHERLA
+2069 
-2084 YTDTVYNIEVEN
+2084 
-2096 THTYHVGS
+2096 
-2104 IGTWVHNACCEIK
+2104 
-2117 DNKYVFNN
+2117 
-2125 LLPERLAD
+2125 
-2133 EMADAN
+2133 
-2139 RLGVKPMAVS
+2139 
-2149 DKGFA
+2149 
-2154 GIVANDGHL
+2154 
-2163 KYAVT
+2163 
-2168 EDGRLLFIPKVVD
+2168 
-2181 GVEIKHAVITGGKPV
+2181 
-2196 LTAGEVQIA
+2196 
-2205 ADGKGGFIAF
+2205 
-2215 DLDQNSGHFLNA
+2215 
-2227 ATKLENQ
+2227 
-2234 VVKAVAEAA
+2234 
-2243 FKNNNIKIY
+2243 

>member
-1 MNKNCYRVIF
+1 MNKNCYRIIF

-26 SQTKTTGQSAGLNRA
+26 SQTKTAGQSTNLNRA
-41 EKPENTPFHQTWQ
+41 EKSDHTPFHQTWQ

-65 MSFAPVYAQIQ
+65 TSLAPVYAQIQ

-131 SRNGAGSVIVGSV
+131 SRNGAGSVIVGNV

-191 NIQGGGFINANKVIF
+191 NIQGGGFINANKAIF
-206 TTGKTQLNPDGS
+206 TTAKTQLNPDGS
-218 IQQFVVDQGKVNVSS
+218 VKQFVVDQGKVNVSS
-233 TGNNLGLGGN
+233 TGNNLGLGGI

-250 DIYAKAVELNAQAHA
+250 DIYAKAVELNAQVHA

-273 GSNTISNDLSTI
+273 GSNTMSNDLSTI

-321 GVSNA
+321 GVRNA
-326 GTIQSPQSLVITS
+326 GTIQSPQTLVITS

-347 TLKNTNAQGSL
+347 ALKNTSPQGSL

-388 ITLDRARLEKQGA
+388 ITFDRARLEKNGV

-469 SSINDIHI
+469 SSVNDIYI
-477 QAKNDLNIENANITA
+477 QAKNDLNIENSKISA
-492 NQGDINLVANG
+492 NQGDINLVSNG

-514 KQGTLNIQS
+514 KEGTLSIQS

-537 DKRIP
+537 DKRAPDIAV
-542 NYPIETYTKNILT
+542 ETYTKNVLT

-562 VSSDLGKISLDNANI
+562 VSSDLGRISLGNTNI
-577 SAENG
+577 NAENG
-582 VIQIYGGNGVDLKG
+582 NIQIYGGNGVDLKE
-596 QFITSIEVAEYGFKF
+596 QLSSTLIEGDFFGRKVLWPWPIF
-611 YVPMLTVDYNKISS
+611 DYSKISS

-635 LNMKYASI
+635 LNLTRTSI
-643 NATGG
+643 NIIGG
-648 EINIEALGKTTF
+648 EINIDALGETIF
-660 INSILKSDKNIEI
+660 VSPILKSEKNIEI
-673 VSSDINSTGFRANS
+673 ISNNINLTSLRANS
-687 DQNIALQSKDSIFS
+687 DQNIALQSKGSIFS
-701 KNSKYNAKGMISLVS
+701 KNSTYNAKGIVSLVS
-716 DGNHIAEYSEISSK
+716 DGEHIAENNEISSK

-741 LKDTSMN
+741 IKDTSMN
-748 TIGGKIGI
+748 TIGGKIGV

-843 NENSTVSFK
+843 NENSTVYFK

-899 NGDLVVE
+899 KGDLVVE

-932 GKNVSIE
+932 GNSVSIE

-959 IEAVKNT
+959 IDAVKNT

-995 SFYFAEQEFF
+995 SFYLAEKEFF
-1005 KKYPVVAINKITFG
+1005 KKYPVAAINKITFG
-1019 GGDGITNFTNL
+1019 GGEGITNFTNL

-1117 GQPKNLDASIIIDGT
+1117 GQPKSFDASIIIDGT

-1138 GNENDANYSFKTLVN
+1138 GNEYDANYSFKTLVN
-1153 PTVLNGFNGVN
+1153 PTVLNGFNGVD
-1164 LRTVGTS
+1164 LRTVGKTS
-1171 AKDNLVLQATGIVS
+1171 KDNLVLQATGIVS

-1194 FKNILFDAAIEQSYD
+1194 FKNILFDAAIEQNYD
-1209 RRTTTQKRRSW
+1209 RRTTTQKRKSW

-1227 ITTKTENDNIDAAS
+1227 ITTKIENDNIDAAS

-1290 NVSTSREDITKKS
+1290 NISISREDITKKS

-1313 KSNSTR
+1313 KTNSTR
-1319 TQVSQIPATLKANYI
+1319 SQVSQIPATLKANYI
-1334 GVKSGFDT
+1334 GVKSGFDME
-1342 RLIGTE
+1342 LVGTE
-1348 FSYLSGAEIESGG
+1348 FKYLRGAEIESGG

-1409 TFQAAGGISV
+1409 TFQADGGISV

-1530 LATQVSI
+1530 LATQASI

-1563 TSIVTAGLLKQVGST
+1563 TSIVTAGVIDKLGGTNFMSQ
-1578 LNLKPDSTLL
+1578 LNGTGITERIAKNLIDSTASALV
-1588 SDRLINNFTNS
+1588 NS
-1599 IGSTLVQTA
+1599 A
-1608 INGGDL
+1608 INGGNL
-1614 SENLKKALLAGLA
+1614 SDNLQAALMAGLA
-1627 GALQGE
+1627 NAIQGFASEKISGLQ
-1633 LAQQIKGL
+1633 KGTNL
-1641 EGNYVLH
+1641 DIDYVVH
-1648 KIAHAAAGCVAGA
+1648 KIAHAAAGCLAGA
-1661 LQKSCEAGAIG
+1661 IQKNCEAGALG
-1672 AAIGEIVA
+1672 ASLGEVFAQAITGDKFNYTDQELIKIKNISKILAASVA
-1680 GAIPSNKPVD
+1680 AAV
-1690 EMTNEERIEYG
+1690 
-1701 KKVLGLSQLLAG
+1701 
-1713 TVSAMAGYDVN
+1713 GYDVN
-1724 IAANAANVAIS
+1724 IASNSAENALTNNWLATQQQIQKDLEYAKANNLGDIAIFVK
-1735 NNYLTSKQ
+1735 YGA
-1743 VVELDKDIRNCGG
+1743 LDSAQDK
-1756 DSNCLKQVDNKYFG
+1756 
-1770 KNGYFAINQEAYL
+1770 
-1783 NCKTLECKLEHET
+1783 
-1796 ARQAGIL
+1796 L
-1803 TKKNTPFADYNLQ
+1803 TKAGF
-1816 TKFNNMQA
+1816 
-1824 ASGIGLLKNAD
+1824 
-1835 SDNAFIQ
+1835 
-1842 STSKILA
+1842 
-1849 FIDVNCGGT
+1849 
-1858 INATCNTKWQNYQ
+1858 
-1871 EKQQSDIMLLLGLV
+1871 
-1885 ASVGGGVVTTA
+1885 
-1896 AIRGCLA
+1896 
-1903 NTAACNVSFRVAID
+1903 
-1917 GLFTDGAIYGPGAAG
+1917 AAG
-1932 VTLAARNQMLKEA
+1932 VVYSAGSDAKGIVEAILSPIDTFNALKSIINDPQVRAQLTDSAFASLNTKIQRIDNNLKTGGLAQASQVGYDLGTLTWEAAGL
-1945 DQLKGLYTNV
+1945 LVLVKGAAAATAKLGSAGVKILENTVNAAKNSAAYTN
-1955 VLKQEYKPLNVSL
+1955 
-1968 CSGSACFV
+1968 
-1976 AGTLVET
+1976 
-1983 DTGLKPIEQLRN
+1983 
-1995 GDLVWSRNDSNFNY
+1995 
-2009 EYSAVIGTKQTENQ
+2009 
-2023 VIHKIIVKNEENL
+2023 
-2036 EDTIFTTEEH
+2036 
-2046 PFWIKDKGWLKAALL
+2046 
-2061 LSGMKLLD
+2061 
-2069 RNNRIIEVLSHERLA
+2069 
-2084 YTDTVYNIEVEN
+2084 
-2096 THTYHVGS
+2096 
-2104 IGTWVHNACCEIK
+2104 
-2117 DNKYVFNN
+2117 
-2125 LLPERLAD
+2125 
-2133 EMADAN
+2133 
-2139 RLGVKPMAVS
+2139 
-2149 DKGFA
+2149 
-2154 GIVANDGHL
+2154 
-2163 KYAVT
+2163 
-2168 EDGRLLFIPKVVD
+2168 
-2181 GVEIKHAVITGGKPV
+2181 PV
-2196 LTAGEVQIA
+2196 LTGMSAVQSQKVINAARASIQSRNFNDVVLDPRLPDPAAGYGYKPKVLE
-2205 ADGKGGFIAF
+2205 GGTPNK
-2215 DLDQNSGHFLNA
+2215 QNSHVNGYKSELQLANEVAKIPNQIVLKYGDVVGRHGSDIISVDVSTGKVFLWDSKYRSANSNLGVSPTFLDGPKRISA
-2227 ATKLENQ
+2227 IN
-2234 VVKAVAEAA
+2234 EAQNTIRA
-2243 FKNNNIKIY
+2243 SNLPANIKLQAIDNLEKGTFTTYTVATGNSKNSIVFNCINKVCK

>member
-1 MNKNCYRVIF
+1 
-11 SKAKNMFIAV
+11 MFIAV

-41 EKPENTPFHQTWQ
+41 EKPENTSFHQTWQ

-131 SRNGAGSVIVGSV
+131 SRNGAGSVIVGNV

-163 SSAASQFKGNLEVAG
+163 SSAASQFKGNLEVTG

-191 NIQGGGFINANKVIF
+191 NIQGGGFINANKAIF
-206 TTGKTQLNPDGS
+206 TTGKIQLNPDGS

-285 TPNQVNSTTPT
+285 TPTQVNSTSPI

-308 ANNIFIIGTDKGL
+308 ANNIFIIGTEKGL

-388 ITLDRARLEKQGA
+388 ITFDRALLEKQGV

-469 SSINDIHI
+469 SSINDIYI
-477 QAKNDLNIENANITA
+477 QAKNDLNIENANISA

-503 TLNGKNIDINS
+503 TLNGKNIDINA

-523 KLDLNLVPKKEITY
+523 KLDLNLLPKKEITY
-537 DKRIP
+537 DKRVP
-542 NYPIETYTKNILT
+542 DYPLDIYTKNVLS

-562 VSSDLGKISLDNANI
+562 FSSDLGKVSLENTNI
-577 SAENG
+577 NAENG
-582 VIQIYGGNGVDLKG
+582 IIQIYGGNGVDLKK
-596 QFITSIEVAEYGFKF
+596 QFNKSIQEAEYGFKF
-611 YVPMLTVDYNKISS
+611 YLPFPIFDYNEFSS
-625 KGFYLKSNKD
+625 KGLYLKSNKD

-643 NATGG
+643 NTIGG
-648 EINIEALGKTTF
+648 GINIEALGETT
-660 INSILKSDKNIEI
+660 IVNSNLKSDKNIQI
-673 VSSDINSTGFRANS
+673 VSKDILSTGLDINSG
-687 DQNIALQSKDSIFS
+687 QNIALQSKDL
-701 KNSKYNAKGMISLVS
+701 NVTDRSKYNANGMVSLVS
-716 DGNHIAEYSEISSK
+716 EGGGGNGLIDSEVSSK
-730 DLYLKSNKDLN
+730 GFYLKSNTGSS
-741 LKDTSMN
+741 LKNTSVN
-748 TIGGKIGI
+748 TIGGKINI
-756 EVLGTSIFEKSNLKS
+756 EAVEDIYFENSTLKS
-771 NKNIEISSNEINSNF
+771 DKNIELSSDGIYSNR
-786 LNVNSDQ
+786 LNVSSDQ
-793 HVAVKSKGLVSSKNS
+793 HIALKSKGLISSNDS
-808 NFNANGVLSLV
+808 NFNAKGILSLV

-843 NENSTVSFK
+843 NENSAVSFK

-867 LNGNLSIQTEETL
+867 LNGNLSIQTEQTL
-880 KLTPTININAFG
+880 KLTPSININAFG

-899 NGDLVVE
+899 KGDLVLE
-906 SQGGRKGRGSESL
+906 SKGGSKGRGSESL
-919 VSLISNKGGMKLE
+919 VSLISNKGGIQLE
-932 GKNVSIE
+932 GNSVSIE

-959 IEAVKNT
+959 IDAVKNT
-966 FQNRETLFNSREF
+966 FQNRETLFNSKEF
-979 LDAYE
+979 LDDYE
-984 NLKIQYRKSDG
+984 NLKIQYRKNAS
-995 SFYFAEQEFF
+995 SFYLAEQEFF
-1005 KKYPVVAINKITFG
+1005 KKYPVVPIYTYTILGYQKTS
-1019 GGDGITNFTNL
+1019 FTHFL
-1030 FTDQFLPLDQVY
+1030 SGQFLPVDQVY
-1042 KFKTDDKYPDLF
+1042 KFNLDDKYLDLF
-1054 TDNSGYS
+1054 TGNNGYS

-1117 GQPKNLDASIIIDGT
+1117 GQPKSFDASIIIDGT

-1138 GNENDANYSFKTLVN
+1138 GNEYDANYSFKTLVN
-1153 PTVLNGFNGVN
+1153 PTVLNGFNGVD
-1164 LRTVGTS
+1164 LRTVGKTS
-1171 AKDNLVLQATGIVS
+1171 KDNLVLQATGIVS

-1313 KSNSTR
+1313 KTNSTR
-1319 TQVSQIPATLKANYI
+1319 SQVSQIPATLKANYI
-1334 GVKSGFDT
+1334 GVKSGFDME
-1342 RLIGTE
+1342 LVGTE
-1348 FSYLSGAEIESGG
+1348 FKYLRGAEIESGG

-1376 KKEKNSVVWQSTQD
+1376 KKEKNSIVWQSMQD

-1409 TFQAAGGISV
+1409 TFQADGGISV

-1446 EYLKDFVNRNDV
+1446 QYLKDFVNRTDV
-1458 DWNKVILAQQDWD
+1458 DWNKIILAQQDWD
-1471 YKSQGLTGAGAAIIV
+1471 YKSQGLTGAAAAIIV
-1486 IIVTVLT
+1486 LIVAIVTY
-1493 SGAASGAAS
+1493 
-1502 AISGLTSGTLGAG
+1502 GAG
-1515 AGAALGAGAGAAVTT
+1515 TAVIGTTAAGGGSITFGGIT
-1530 LATQVSI
+1530 LATTTASGVTTYTAVGAMVNAALTSLATQTSL
-1537 SLINNGGDIGKTL
+1537 SLINNKGDLGKTL
-1550 KDLGS
+1550 KELGS
-1555 KESIKGLV
+1555 KEYIKSLA
-1563 TSIVTAGLLKQVGST
+1563 TSVVTAGILDSVSKT
-1578 LNLKPDSTLL
+1578 LNLP
-1588 SDRLINNFTNS
+1588 TNS
-1599 IGSTLVQTA
+1599 TDIVDKIYANTITA
-1608 INGGDL
+1608 LTSSVIEASINGDL
-1614 SENLKKALLAGLA
+1614 SQIDLETILLNALSNSLQAKAAG
-1627 GALQGE
+1627 
-1633 LAQQIKGL
+1633 QIHDLRVGNSL
-1641 EGNYVLH
+1641 DMNYVVNKILH
-1648 KIAHAAAGCVAGA
+1648 AVSGCVAA
-1661 LQKSCEAGAIG
+1661 TISKKECEAGAIG
-1672 AAIGEIVA
+1672 AAMGEIVA
-1680 GAIPSNKPVD
+1680 ENLKNGKYSFELSESEKLKIKNLSNL
-1690 EMTNEERIEYG
+1690 I
-1701 KKVLGLSQLLAG
+1701 AG
-1713 TVSAMAGYDVN
+1713 STAAALGYDVN
-1724 IAANAANVAIS
+1724 TAVNTATIAVQNNALADD
-1735 NNYLTSKQ
+1735 LKK
-1743 VVELDKDIRNCGG
+1743 LFKD
-1756 DSNCLKQVDNKYFG
+1756 SAQ
-1770 KNGYFAINQEAYL
+1770 
-1783 NCKTLECKLEHET
+1783 
-1796 ARQAGIL
+1796 
-1803 TKKNTPFADYNLQ
+1803 
-1816 TKFNNMQA
+1816 QA
-1824 ASGIGLLKNAD
+1824 AGGTVGAFLSLGQLGLPFVNSEERAKMIEGI
-1835 SDNAFIQ
+1835 
-1842 STSKILA
+1842 KILA
-1849 FIDVNCGGT
+1849 NSEEPLV
-1858 INATCNTKWQNYQ
+1858 
-1871 EKQQSDIMLLLGLV
+1871 LLKLGLINNHKEFQDLDALMSMNNDTFGRAMVDAKYTMDIVQMLTGV
-1885 ASVGGGVVTTA
+1885 AALPKAVVTGGKLGVAATAYVVNGTKVIVQNGVVRVAKTAEDLQFVNKFEGWTWFNTVTQKETGVSWGKGIAKQGMPWEDYLSTKLPANSRLPPNFSTFDYFDKSTGTAISAKTLDTTTIAKTNNPSQVYQALKSNIDA
-1896 AIRGCLA
+1896 ASDFKQASLSDFTLSSSMIKNRE
-1903 NTAACNVSFRVAID
+1903 VRVAIPD
-1917 GLFTDGAIYGPGAAG
+1917 NTPIAHWEQINKAIQYG
-1932 VTLAARNQMLKEA
+1932 QSK
-1945 DQLKGLYTNV
+1945 NV
-1955 VLKQEYKPLNVSL
+1955 
-1968 CSGSACFV
+1968 
-1976 AGTLVET
+1976 
-1983 DTGLKPIEQLRN
+1983 
-1995 GDLVWSRNDSNFNY
+1995 
-2009 EYSAVIGTKQTENQ
+2009 
-2023 VIHKIIVKNEENL
+2023 
-2036 EDTIFTTEEH
+2036 
-2046 PFWIKDKGWLKAALL
+2046 
-2061 LSGMKLLD
+2061 KLL
-2069 RNNRIIEVLSHERLA
+2069 
-2084 YTDTVYNIEVEN
+2084 
-2096 THTYHVGS
+2096 
-2104 IGTWVHNACCEIK
+2104 
-2117 DNKYVFNN
+2117 
-2125 LLPERLAD
+2125 
-2133 EMADAN
+2133 
-2139 RLGVKPMAVS
+2139 
-2149 DKGFA
+2149 
-2154 GIVANDGHL
+2154 
-2163 KYAVT
+2163 
-2168 EDGRLLFIPKVVD
+2168 
-2181 GVEIKHAVITGGKPV
+2181 IT
-2196 LTAGEVQIA
+2196 
-2205 ADGKGGFIAF
+2205 
-2215 DLDQNSGHFLNA
+2215 
-2227 ATKLENQ
+2227 
-2234 VVKAVAEAA
+2234 VVK
-2243 FKNNNIKIY
+2243 

>member
-1 MNKNCYRVIF
+1 MNKNCYRIIF

-65 MSFAPVYAQIQ
+65 MSLAPVYAQIQ

-233 TGNNLGLGGN
+233 TGNNLGLGGIN
-243 NNNADYV
+243 NNPDYV
-250 DIYAKAVELNAQAHA
+250 DIYAKAVELNAQVHA

-321 GVSNA
+321 GVNNA

-388 ITLDRARLEKQGA
+388 ITFDRARLEKQGA

-408 VSAKGDVNFKNSSN
+408 VSAKGDVNFNNSSN

-469 SSINDIHI
+469 SSINDIYI
-477 QAKNDLNIENANITA
+477 QAKNDLNIENANISA

-503 TLNGKNIDINS
+503 TLNGKNIDINA

-537 DKRIP
+537 DKRVP
-542 NYPIETYTKNILT
+542 DYPLDIYTKNVLS

-562 VSSDLGKISLDNANI
+562 FSSDLGKVSLENTNI
-577 SAENG
+577 NAENG
-582 VIQIYGGNGVDLKG
+582 IIQIYGGNGVDLKK
-596 QFITSIEVAEYGFKF
+596 QFNKSIQEAEYGFKF
-611 YVPMLTVDYNKISS
+611 YLPFPIFDYNEFSS

-643 NATGG
+643 NTIGG
-648 EINIEALGKTTF
+648 GINIEALGETTI
-660 INSILKSDKNIEI
+660 INSNLKSDKNIQI
-673 VSSDINSTGFRANS
+673 VSKDILSTGLDINSG
-687 DQNIALQSKDSIFS
+687 QNIALQSKDL
-701 KNSKYNAKGMISLVS
+701 NVTDRSKYNANGMVSLVS
-716 DGNHIAEYSEISSK
+716 EGGGGNGLIDSEVSSK
-730 DLYLKSNKDLN
+730 GFYLKSNTGSS
-741 LKDTSMN
+741 LKNTSVN
-748 TIGGKIGI
+748 TIGGKINI
-756 EVLGTSIFEKSNLKS
+756 EAVEDIYFENSTLKS
-771 NKNIEISSNEINSNF
+771 DKNIELSSDGIYSNR
-786 LNVNSDQ
+786 LNVSSDQ
-793 HVAVKSKGLVSSKNS
+793 HIALKSKGLISSNDS
-808 NFNANGVLSLV
+808 NFNAKGILSLV

-867 LNGNLSIQTEETL
+867 LNGNLSIQTEQTL
-880 KLTPTININAFG
+880 KLTPSININAFG

-899 NGDLVVE
+899 KGDLVLE
-906 SQGGRKGRGSESL
+906 SKGGSKGRGSESL

-959 IEAVKNT
+959 IDAVKNT
-966 FQNRETLFNSREF
+966 FQNRETLFNSKEF
-979 LDAYE
+979 LDDYE
-984 NLKIQYRKSDG
+984 NLKIQYRKNAS
-995 SFYFAEQEFF
+995 SFDLAEQEFF
-1005 KKYPVVAINKITFG
+1005 KKYPVVPIYTYTILGYQKTS
-1019 GGDGITNFTNL
+1019 FTHFL
-1030 FTDQFLPLDQVY
+1030 SGQFLPVDQVY
-1042 KFKTDDKYPDLF
+1042 KFNLNDKYPDLF
-1054 TDNSGYS
+1054 TDNNGYS

-1117 GQPKNLDASIIIDGT
+1117 GQPKNFDASIIIDGT

-1171 AKDNLVLQATGIVS
+1171 VKDNLVLQATGIVS

-1209 RRTTTQKRRSW
+1209 RRTTTQKRKSW

-1282 NINFYTAN
+1282 NINFYTTDN
-1290 NVSTSREDITKKS
+1290 ISISREDITKKS

-1313 KSNSTR
+1313 KTNSTR
-1319 TQVSQIPATLKANYI
+1319 SQVSQIPATLKANYI

-1348 FSYLSGAEIESGG
+1348 FNYLSGAEIESGG

-1376 KKEKNSVVWQSTQD
+1376 KKEKNSVVWQSMQD

-1409 TFQAAGGISV
+1409 TFQADGGISV

-1493 SGAASGAAS
+1493 SGAGSAAAS
-1502 AISGLTSGTLGAG
+1502 ALGG
-1515 AGAALGAGAGAAVTT
+1515 GALGAGAGAAVTT

-1555 KESIKGLV
+1555 KESIRNLA
-1563 TSIVTAGLLKQVGST
+1563 TSVVTASLLSQVSKA
-1578 LNLKPDSTLL
+1578 LNLKPDSTLF
-1588 SDRLINNFTNS
+1588 SDRVYVNIVNS
-1599 IGSTLVQTA
+1599 TGSAIVNTA
-1608 INGGDL
+1608 IKGGSFAENFEAAIL
-1614 SENLKKALLAGLA
+1614 SGLVNA
-1627 GALQGE
+1627 IQGE
-1633 LAQQIKGL
+1633 LAQQIGDKL
-1641 EGNYVLH
+1641 DIKDKNSLQYVVH
-1648 KIAHAAAGCVAGA
+1648 KIAHAASGCIAGAIQKECLATAVGATMGEVIASIFPEAKNGYEYNDEEKLKISNAAKLAAGA
-1661 LQKSCEAGAIG
+1661 L
-1672 AAIGEIVA
+1672 AAF
-1680 GAIPSNKPVD
+1680 
-1690 EMTNEERIEYG
+1690 
-1701 KKVLGLSQLLAG
+1701 L
-1713 TVSAMAGYDVN
+1713 GYDVN
-1724 IAANAANVAIS
+1724 ISANAADIAIKNNTLALKGEDKQKKVIINLLNANSESKIKFDYDDKGRIVPQGYHYDDSKNPPILVGSPTLNGSGIIDGTVVKAIKDANLIVLELVNNPDLMKMISIDDYKLGYVNTDSLGNPNNKVAIS
-1735 NNYLTSKQ
+1735 QLLHIITERLKTNPNYGEVNRIVTALSKKANEVNNIEKNYGKDSDIYKNSKAEYDKISDAVDRLIINKYYVPAHNLAIAKEVEYVRQIFPDKVIVQPEAKANFNSPYVKNGKQIVTQ
-1743 VVELDKDIRNCGG
+1743 VVDYGAVKLIIDYE
-1756 DSNCLKQVDNKYFG
+1756 
-1770 KNGYFAINQEAYL
+1770 YL
-1783 NCKTLECKLEHET
+1783 GTKEG
-1796 ARQAGIL
+1796 RIL
-1803 TKKNTPFADYNLQ
+1803 TGNVI
-1816 TKFNNMQA
+1816 
-1824 ASGIGLLKNAD
+1824 S
-1835 SDNAFIQ
+1835 
-1842 STSKILA
+1842 SK
-1849 FIDVNCGGT
+1849 
-1858 INATCNTKWQNYQ
+1858 YQ
-1871 EKQQSDIMLLLGLV
+1871 
-1885 ASVGGGVVTTA
+1885 
-1896 AIRGCLA
+1896 
-1903 NTAACNVSFRVAID
+1903 
-1917 GLFTDGAIYGPGAAG
+1917 
-1932 VTLAARNQMLKEA
+1932 
-1945 DQLKGLYTNV
+1945 
-1955 VLKQEYKPLNVSL
+1955 
-1968 CSGSACFV
+1968 
-1976 AGTLVET
+1976 
-1983 DTGLKPIEQLRN
+1983 
-1995 GDLVWSRNDSNFNY
+1995 
-2009 EYSAVIGTKQTENQ
+2009 
-2023 VIHKIIVKNEENL
+2023 
-2036 EDTIFTTEEH
+2036 
-2046 PFWIKDKGWLKAALL
+2046 
-2061 LSGMKLLD
+2061 
-2069 RNNRIIEVLSHERLA
+2069 
-2084 YTDTVYNIEVEN
+2084 
-2096 THTYHVGS
+2096 
-2104 IGTWVHNACCEIK
+2104 
-2117 DNKYVFNN
+2117 
-2125 LLPERLAD
+2125 
-2133 EMADAN
+2133 
-2139 RLGVKPMAVS
+2139 
-2149 DKGFA
+2149 
-2154 GIVANDGHL
+2154 
-2163 KYAVT
+2163 
-2168 EDGRLLFIPKVVD
+2168 
-2181 GVEIKHAVITGGKPV
+2181 
-2196 LTAGEVQIA
+2196 
-2205 ADGKGGFIAF
+2205 
-2215 DLDQNSGHFLNA
+2215 
-2227 ATKLENQ
+2227 
-2234 VVKAVAEAA
+2234 
-2243 FKNNNIKIY
+2243 